1 MKKAVLII
9 ASVLTLGAG
18 LASSASAVSLPQY
31 FVDPEN
37 GADSATCGGSSL
49 ANPATGPC
57 QSLNQAMQNGGVG
70 VQITIMRPGTF
81 GPILINGPIGI
92 SGPPE
97 GQAFIQWSSTP
108 PGCKGGA
115 PGSCNGNA
123 NATYAVDV
131 EGGSNAAVKLKNI
144 TVGGGSG
151 AAASADV
158 PGRSW
163 PAREESS

>member
-57 QSLNQAMQNGGVG
+57 QSLNQAMQNGCSDYDNEA
-70 VQITIMRPGTF
+70 RYFWADFNKWPHWN
-81 GPILINGPIGI
+81 L
-92 SGPPE
+92 
-97 GQAFIQWSSTP
+97 WS
-108 PGCKGGA
+108 A
-115 PGSCNGNA
+115 
-123 NATYAVDV
+123 
-131 EGGSNAAVKLKNI
+131 
-144 TVGGGSG
+144 
-151 AAASADV
+151 
-158 PGRSW
+158 
-163 PAREESS
+163 